1 VLTGITPDQALALAV
16 RLCCVARLIGL
27 VEVGLARRELEPGGF
42 LDWGILGIK
51 PRYTRTRAGSYV
63 RGAFRRV
70 SPTVWVGALVTD
82 VAVSV
87 ALLLWPA
94 QAVLIAAAVAMQIAL
109 LKRHHL
115 VWDGSDRMTLV
126 VLVACFL
133 GRLGAD
139 AVSLRAAVTFLA
151 AEVALAYLVSGAYK
165 AASPPWRSGAAVT
178 MIVQTRMFGQRTIR
192 TVLRRH
198 SVLGRAMTYTV
209 VCWESLFLVALIAP
223 LPVCVA
229 LLAIGLG
236 FHLGCAVVM
245 GLNRFVWVFG
255 AAYPAVL
262 CTNSAL
268 RGALGA
274 PTSDALAVGLTVVGL
289 LALVLSLAPRP
300 TVTRAFGLMRHPSR
314 GQN

>member
-1 VLTGITPDQALALAV
+1 MLAV

-27 VEVGLARRELEPGGF
+27 LEVGLSRREFGPGGF

-63 RGAFRRV
+63 RAAFRRV
-70 SPTVWVGALVTD
+70 GSSVWVGLLVSD

-87 ALLLWPA
+87 ALLVWPA
-94 QAVLIAAAVAMQIAL
+94 QAALIAAAVVMQIAL

-115 VWDGSDRMTLV
+115 AWDGSDRMTLV
-126 VLVACFL
+126 VLGACFL

-165 AASPPWRSGAAVT
+165 AASPPWRSGTAVT

-192 TVLRRH
+192 TALRRH
-198 SVLGRAMTYTV
+198 ATVGRAMTYTV
-209 VCWESLFLVALIAP
+209 VCWESLFLVALVAP
-223 LPVCVA
+223 PPVCVG
-229 LLAIGLG
+229 LLAVGLS

-245 GLNRFVWVFG
+245 GLNRFVWVFP
-255 AAYPAVL
+255 ATYPAVL
-262 CTNSAL
+262 CTNTAL
-268 RGALGA
+268 RGALQA
-274 PTSDALAVGLTVVGL
+274 PTADALTIALTALGV
-289 LALVLSLAPRP
+289 LALVASLGPRP
-300 TVTRAFGLMRHPSR
+300 VLTRTLALVRGPSR